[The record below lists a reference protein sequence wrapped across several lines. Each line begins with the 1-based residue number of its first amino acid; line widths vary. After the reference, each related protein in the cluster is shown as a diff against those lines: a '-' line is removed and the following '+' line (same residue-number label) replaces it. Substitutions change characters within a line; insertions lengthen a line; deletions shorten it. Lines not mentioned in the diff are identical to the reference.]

1 MKSMKTPNLNNKVLD
16 KKFFPK
22 ETDNEI
28 CNCWDCVA
36 QKNKMKIVQRDNFS
50 LSVMFGFGQ

>member
-28 CNCWDCVA
+28 CNCWDCVGS
-36 QKNKMKIVQRDNFS
+36 KK
-50 LSVMFGFGQ
+50 